1 VAVGSALSVA
11 GAALA
16 AYNVRTVPVTP
27 TDPPPV
33 PAADPV
39 SVLLPVRDEA
49 HRLAPCLR
57 ALLAQRG
64 VADLEILVLDDGS
77 TDGTAALVR
86 AAEAAEPRLRLL
98 TGDDLPAGWLGKP
111 HACAQ
116 LAAAARGRVLVF
128 VDADVVLAPDAVAS
142 AVAMLRDRGLDLV
155 SPLPRQ
161 VAASSAERLVQPLLA
176 WMWLSTL
183 PVRAA
188 ERSRRPSTAAATGQF
203 LVMDAAAYGRLGGHG
218 AVRGEVLDDIGLAR
232 AVKRAGGRAGMV
244 VGAPVARCR
253 MYAGRAEL
261 RAGYDK
267 WLWAAFGPGRG
278 VGAAVVAGGG
288 LLLAHVAPA
297 LAALRGSRVG
307 LLGYAAG
314 VAGRVMVARRTGDRA
329 WPDALAQPV
338 SAALAAALLA
348 SSVRGRRRGT
358 LRWKGRPVHLGH
370 HVERSTGDQPAPC
383 PIRCAGSAAT
393 GAKGT

>member
-1 VAVGSALSVA
+1 MNLRRAAQAAVALGSTLSVA

-16 AYNVRTVPVTP
+16 TYNARTVPVAS
-27 TDPPPV
+27 TDPPAV

-49 HRLAPCLR
+49 HRVAPCLR
-57 ALLAQRG
+57 ALLALRG

-86 AAEAAEPRLRLL
+86 DIAAAAGRPLRLL
-98 TGDDLPAGWLGKP
+98 TGDPLPPGRLGKP

-128 VDADVVLAPDAVAS
+128 VDADVVLAPDAVAA
-142 AVAMLRDRGLDLV
+142 AVALLRAGGLDLV

-161 VAASSAERLVQPLLA
+161 VAVTAAERLVQPLLA
-176 WMWLSTL
+176 WTWLSTL

-188 ERSRRPSTAAATGQF
+188 ERSTRPSTAAATGQF
-203 LVMDAAAYGRLGGHG
+203 LVVDAAAYARIGGHG
-218 AVRGEVLDDIGLAR
+218 AVRDDVLDDIGLAR
-232 AVKRAGGRAGMV
+232 AVKRAGGRGGMV
-244 VGAPVARCR
+244 VGAPVAHCR
-253 MYAGRAEL
+253 MYAGAAEL

-278 VGAAVVAGGG
+278 SGAAAAAGGV
-288 LLLAHVAPA
+288 LLLAQVVPA
-297 LAALRGSRVG
+297 LAALRGSRTG

-314 VAGRVMVARRTGDRA
+314 VAGRVVVARRTGDRA

-338 SAALAAALLA
+338 SAALAAGLLA
-348 SSVRGRRRGT
+348 SSVRGHRRGT
-358 LRWKGRPVHLGH
+358 LRWKGRPL
-370 HVERSTGDQPAPC
+370 P
-383 PIRCAGSAAT
+383 
-393 GAKGT
+393 